1 MSQQQYIDLFRDLE
15 ITQEVFNALQNRKL
29 EFSIREAS
37 TLGNMRVIDSA
48 YYFNRVSPR
57 ISSVLGAF
65 VFSII
70 CAFLLALVRGKHF
83 IPISNP
89 AELEDSKIH
98 IPIVGVIN
106 NLDEVDK
113 DDHNERFKQSLE
125 SLIVNIQTRIPDKD
139 KKCKT
144 IVLTSPTPLNGKSFV
159 SRNVAEKLAGLG
171 NKVLLIDA
179 DYKRGDQHTAFGLKK
194 INLKEFFEINDS
206 SIENYKIKE
215 KNLYVIPRI
224 SRIGSSFEFLYDS
237 RFQNQID
244 MFRDKFDYIIIDT
257 APLLSVSDTMILLS
271 LGDLR
276 LCVVRHGLSKINEIK
291 QTLALFNQIG
301 IDPDGIIYNC
311 YEKPSSYYG
320 YYGMYGNYSYQYY
333 AKKDICT
340 NHMTTMKRFNLIFL
354 LSILTG
360 CALSPGMHMTE
371 NKNQAI
377 YIDSLEKSIKIERLE
392 DNLKDQVES
401 SLYRIGNG
409 DQIEVTV
416 WGCQKSFQ

>member
-1 MSQQQYIDLFRDLE
+1 
-15 ITQEVFNALQNRKL
+15 
-29 EFSIREAS
+29 
-37 TLGNMRVIDSA
+37 MRVIDSA

-57 ISSVLGAF
+57 IHQF
-65 VFSII
+65 
-70 CAFLLALVRGKHF
+70 LALLFFNNLCFFVSFSKRVYF

-106 NLDEVDK
+106 NLDEVDENE
-113 DDHNERFKQSLE
+113 DNERFKQSLE

-159 SRNVAEKLAGLG
+159 SRNIAEKLAGLG
-171 NKVLLIDA
+171 NKVLLIDS
-179 DYKRGDQHTAFGLKK
+179 DYKRGDQHSAFGLKK

-244 MFRDKFDYIIIDT
+244 MFKDNFDYIIIDT

-333 AKKDICT
+333 AKRYLYQSYDY
-340 NHMTTMKRFNLIFL
+340 N
-354 LSILTG
+354 
-360 CALSPGMHMTE
+360 
-371 NKNQAI
+371 
-377 YIDSLEKSIKIERLE
+377 EK
-392 DNLKDQVES
+392 V
-401 SLYRIGNG
+401 
-409 DQIEVTV
+409 
-416 WGCQKSFQ
+416 